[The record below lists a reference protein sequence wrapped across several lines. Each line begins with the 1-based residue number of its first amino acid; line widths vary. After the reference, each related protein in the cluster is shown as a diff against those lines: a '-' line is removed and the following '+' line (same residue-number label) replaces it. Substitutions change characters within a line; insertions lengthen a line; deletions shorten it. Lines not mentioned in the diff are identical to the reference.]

1 MPIKKALSL
10 LTIMLDKC
18 IHKCVFYPSD
28 TIQKLSDL
36 LSLLSFV
43 FFFFFIRTWNSVV
56 GVANSGDRVLTTT
69 TNAFT
74 VESDILL
81 VDSSM

>member
-1 MPIKKALSL
+1 MV
-10 LTIMLDKC
+10 DKY
-18 IHKCVFYPSD
+18 IHKCVCYPSD

-36 LSLLSFV
+36 LSLLSFML
-43 FFFFFIRTWNSVV
+43 FSSVPGA
-56 GVANSGDRVLTTT
+56 GVANSGDRALTTT